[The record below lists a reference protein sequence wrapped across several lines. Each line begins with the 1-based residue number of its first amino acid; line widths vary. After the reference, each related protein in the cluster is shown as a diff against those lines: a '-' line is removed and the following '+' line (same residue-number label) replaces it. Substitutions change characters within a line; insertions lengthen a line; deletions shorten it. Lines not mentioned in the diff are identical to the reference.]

1 MFCCHHHEHE
11 PFGSKTDASHDHVT
25 LFKNVKVFDGKSDA
39 LEDLEVLVEG
49 NLIKAVGPKLEPG
62 AYADILLVKGNP
74 LENILVL
81 RDYKDNIHLIMKDGK
96 VYKNEL

>member
-62 AYADILLVKGNP
+62 AYADILLVK
-74 LENILVL
+74 
-81 RDYKDNIHLIMKDGK
+81 DNIHLIMKDGK